1 MAHPEE
7 FLLRA
12 KEGKSLT
19 VDEYVKLY
27 ELFKAFTPSSFKPF
41 VVTYSRKVFIPLTN
55 LCRDSC
61 GYCTF
66 VKRPWESGA
75 KTYTM
80 SEVLEVVRRGEALG
94 CKEAL
99 FSLGDKPELVYQE
112 YAETLRRMGF
122 KSTVE
127 YLIHACDEV
136 NRRSALLPHVN
147 PGTLSWSQM
156 KELRRVCAS
165 MGVMLENVSERLME
179 KGMAH
184 EDCPDK
190 RPRARLAMIEAAGN
204 LKIPFTTG
212 ILVGIGESVR
222 ERVESLLAL
231 RDIQERYGHIQE
243 VIIQNLRP
251 KKGTRME
258 RFSEPETRDF
268 LATISLAKLILGDLT
283 TIQAPPNLARA
294 PLYAYL
300 ERGVSD
306 FGGISPLTMDY
317 INPEAPWPHLG
328 WLKQELEAHGY
339 RFRERL
345 CVYPRYIK
353 EGGWVDDAFLG
364 KIKEYVGEDGLV
376 KPKWEAF

>member
-1 MAHPEE
+1 MLYAEE
-7 FLLRA
+7 LLLKA
-12 KEGKSLT
+12 KEGKSLAI
-19 VDEYVKLY
+19 DEYLELY
-27 ELFKAFTPSSFKPF
+27 ELFKSYTPSCFKPSL
-41 VVTYSRKVFIPLTN
+41 VTYSRKVFIPLTN

-66 VKRPWESGA
+66 AKKPWESSA
-75 KTYTM
+75 KTYTI
-80 SEVLEVVRRGEALG
+80 SEVLEVVKKAEALG

-99 FSLGDKPELVYQE
+99 FSLGDKPELVYPE
-112 YAETLRRMGF
+112 YAEFLKKMGF
-122 KSTVE
+122 KSTIE
-127 YLIHACDEV
+127 YLIHACDQV
-136 NRRSALLPHVN
+136 NKSSALLPHVN

-184 EDCPDK
+184 ENCPDK
-190 RPRARLAMIEAAGN
+190 HPRARLAMIKAAGN
-204 LKIPFTTG
+204 LRIPFTTG
-212 ILVGIGESVR
+212 ILVGIGENVR

-231 RDIQERYGHIQE
+231 RAIQEQFGHIQE
-243 VIIQNLRP
+243 VIIQNFRP

-258 RFSEPETRDF
+258 RFNEPDTRDF
-268 LATISLAKLILGDLT
+268 LATISLAKLVLGDLT

-294 PLYAYL
+294 PLYEYL

-328 WLKQELEAHGY
+328 WLKKELEAHGFK
-339 RFRERL
+339 FRERL

-353 EGGWVDDAFLG
+353 EKGWVDDVFLG